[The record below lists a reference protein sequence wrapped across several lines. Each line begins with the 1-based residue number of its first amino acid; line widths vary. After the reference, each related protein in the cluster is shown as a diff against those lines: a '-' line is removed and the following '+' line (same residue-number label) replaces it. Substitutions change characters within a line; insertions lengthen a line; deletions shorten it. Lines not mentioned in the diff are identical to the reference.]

1 MNTDNLSV
9 FIGVHRCS
17 LNKIKIWTIAKKP
30 DIASLIYLRRYL
42 LFHHSKAVFSISIQQ
57 KQYKTYILTHETANS
72 QLEVVP
78 ERGGIIT
85 RWRLQEQEI
94 LYLDAERFANPE
106 LSVRGGIPILFP
118 ICGNLPENTYTYNG
132 KHYTLKQHG
141 FARDLPWQVTDQVT
155 QDAVILSLTLNSNE
169 QTQAVYP
176 FDFQLIF
183 DYRIQGNTLEIQQ
196 QYTNLSLEAM
206 PFSFGFHP
214 YFFTQD
220 KTQLQFE
227 IPAQEYQ
234 DQRSK
239 KIHSFAG
246 QFDFNQDEID
256 VAFKQ
261 PASQSAS
268 VIDNSRKLQ
277 LTLEYD
283 NIFSTLVFWTLKG
296 KDFYCLEP
304 WSAPRNAIN
313 TGEHL
318 TVLQPGATCTANVR
332 ILAKFF

>member
-1 MNTDNLSV
+1 M
-9 FIGVHRCS
+9 
-17 LNKIKIWTIAKKP
+17 
-30 DIASLIYLRRYL
+30 
-42 LFHHSKAVFSISIQQ
+42 FSISIQQ
-57 KQYKTYILTHETANS
+57 QQYKTYILKDEIANS

-85 RWRLQEQEI
+85 RWRVQGQEI
-94 LYLDAERFANPE
+94 LYLDTERFANPE

-118 ICGNLPENTYTYNG
+118 ICGNLPENSYTYNS
-132 KHYTLKQHG
+132 KQYTLKQHG

-155 QDAVILSLTLNSNE
+155 QNGARLTLTLNSNE
-169 QTQAVYP
+169 QTRAVYP
-176 FDFQLIF
+176 FDFQVSF
-183 DYRIQGNTLEIQQ
+183 SYKIQGNTLEIQQ
-196 QYTNLSLEAM
+196 QYTNLSLETM

-214 YFFTQD
+214 YFLTQD
-220 KTQLQFE
+220 KTQLEFE

-239 KIHSFAG
+239 EIHAFDG
-246 QFDFNQDEID
+246 NFDFNQDEID

-261 PASQSAS
+261 LSSQSAS
-268 VIDNSRKLQ
+268 VTDNSRKLK
-277 LTLEYD
+277 LTLESD
-283 NIFSTLVFWTLKG
+283 KIFSTLVFWTLKG

-318 TVLQPGATCTANVR
+318 TILQPGATCAASVR